1 MRVYKGVV
9 AMALIV
15 VLLVG
20 LSSTAFAVRK
30 AAGPGC
36 ALGPDD
42 AIANAEAGD
51 VFTPLYEEEFGRNT
65 NGAVIS
71 VAIEIEGG
79 WSSPNFDCGGNSSGV
94 FETPEEMLAAGLEY
108 DPANRSSLIGFDS
121 PVLQLDVAVPS
132 LTLRNLNL
140 MNTDVI
146 SGNGGGLRL
155 SGTNADPIISS
166 VTISITNSAFRPNF
180 FIETPVGVQ
189 GDGGGLSLD
198 LDNAAQLTI
207 SDSLFKDQ
215 TAQGKGG
222 GFAITVRGGS
232 EVVLLRNLIEGNR
245 AATCGG
251 GVITIH
257 SGTVTLRDNVFQS
270 NGADGEVAD
279 LCIDRADGSSGPA
292 VVYLFGN
299 SFSADGLRIDPT
311 ITVFTRQV
319 FLPLLR
325 R

>member
-15 VLLVG
+15 VLLVVTVD
-20 LSSTAFAVRK
+20 LALARRRAS
-30 AAGPGC
+30 GPGC
-36 ALGPDD
+36 ALGPDE
-42 AIANAEAGD
+42 AIAGAEAGD

-65 NGAVIS
+65 NGVVIP
-71 VAIEIEGG
+71 VAMEIEGG

-94 FETPEEMLAAGLEY
+94 FETPEEMLAVGLEY
-108 DPANRSSLIGFDS
+108 NPANRSSLVGFDS
-121 PVLQLDVAVPS
+121 PVLQLDVTVPS
-132 LTLRNLNL
+132 LALRNVNL

-146 SGNGGGLRL
+146 SGNGGVLRL
-155 SGTNADPIISS
+155 AGPNANPIIST
-166 VTISITNSAFRPNF
+166 VTISITNSAFRPGF
-180 FIETPVGVQ
+180 FIATPVGVQ
-189 GDGGGLSLD
+189 GDGGGLFLD
-198 LDNAAQLTI
+198 LDNASQLTI

-232 EVVLLRNLIEGNR
+232 EVTLLRNLIEGNR

-257 SGTVTLRDNVFQS
+257 SGTVILSDNVFQN

-279 LCIDRADGSSGPA
+279 LCIERAENGSGSA

-299 SFSADGLRIDPT
+299 TFSTDGLRIDPS
-311 ITVFTRQV
+311 ITVFTEQV